1 MSLIFCKSECSY
13 HSAALSL
20 RPVFGGLSAFGNI
33 RTCHRQIPTVA
44 EITALCPVSAVIS
57 SYNSQSKT
65 GNIHVHIL
73 ESYGEIA
80 YLHLSGHINCNN
92 IALVCLARIACQ
104 PDVIISVSEHSWV
117 KLSENAAVNSFRAL
131 TDRRKFI
138 CACGSIFKG
147 IFYQTAALCRTD
159 NIRGRSYFLYIIGG
173 SYLNEKLAFIGI
185 ICIFSAAAFGNIKHI
200 LEVGYISVLGSEY
213 GIKKILPCL
222 FGNKYSLFVCV
233 KCDCSFVYRNN
244 KALNL
249 IIGKIFYLHK
259 NRDFISHLCFI
270 MLTVIKSVVIYYQRY
285 SDRLFTCSGTA
296 FRNSECYCLCNAA
309 SRFINCGNND
319 LICSCMCGSIACL

>member
-1 MSLIFCKSECSY
+1 M
-13 HSAALSL
+13 
-20 RPVFGGLSAFGNI
+20 
-33 RTCHRQIPTVA
+33 
-44 EITALCPVSAVIS
+44 
-57 SYNSQSKT
+57 
-65 GNIHVHIL
+65 
-73 ESYGEIA
+73 
-80 YLHLSGHINCNN
+80 
-92 IALVCLARIACQ
+92 CLARTACQ
-104 PDVIISVSEHSWV
+104 PDVIISVSEHSWI
-117 KLSENAAVNSFRAL
+117 KLSENTAVNSFRAL

-159 NIRGRSYFLYIIGG
+159 NIRGRSYFLYIIWR
-173 SYLNEKLAFIGI
+173 SYLNKKLAFIRL

-213 GIKKILPCL
+213 GIKEILSCL
-222 FGNKYSLFVCV
+222 FGNIYSLFVGI
-233 KCDCSFVYRNN
+233 KNDLFTVYRNN
-244 KALNL
+244 KAFDL

-270 MLTVIKSVVIYYQRY
+270 MLTVIKSVIIDYKRY

-296 FRNSECYCLCNAA
+296 FRNSKCYCLCSAA

-319 LICSCMCGSIACL
+319 LICSCLCGSIACL